1 MNNNSN
7 EINLSAACE
16 KIKEIL
22 REVNKA
28 VIGKNEITAKV
39 LMAVI
44 ANGHILIEDLP
55 GVGKTTM
62 ALAFSKALSLD
73 YKRIQCTPDVLP
85 TDIVGFSVY
94 DPKNNKFEYK
104 PGAAVCNL
112 LLADEINRTSSKTQS
127 ALLEVMEE
135 RRITADG
142 KSFELPKPYIVIATQ
157 NPIGSTGTQMLPE
170 SQMDRF
176 TVKLNMG
183 YPNIKDEIN
192 ILKSRN
198 TDTLKSINPVSTAN
212 DIILLQKIAAKI
224 YVDDS
229 LYSYII
235 HLADATRKHPMIKLG
250 ISPRGAISLT
260 AMAKAAALMSGR
272 NYLIPDDISYIFKD
286 VASHRIILE
295 HKAKLSGLSV
305 DNVLNE
311 ILRNVP
317 VPKIRK

>member
-183 YPNIKDEIN
+183 YPDMKDEIN

-198 TDTLKSINPVSTAN
+198 TDTLNSINPVSTAN

-250 ISPRGAISLT
+250 MSSRGAISLT

-305 DNVLNE
+305 DNILNE